1 MYPIVESICIV
12 NKQLR
17 HIELHN
23 QRFREA
29 CLKLLGRDAGKTPEQ
44 IIKIPQNID
53 NGRYKCRLTYDGN
66 QFNFTIEPYIQ
77 RKIESLKIVHNNVI
91 EYSIK
96 TTMRKQLDELFKQRE
111 SCDDIVIIKNGFVS
125 DAWAAN
131 IILFDGR
138 RWVTPSTPLLNGIQ
152 RQYLLAS
159 GQISERRVIESD
171 LKKYQKIKLI
181 NAMIDFRQA
190 PIIEIN
196 TGLFA

>member
-23 QRFREA
+23 RRFREA
-29 CLKLLGRDAGKTPEQ
+29 CLKLLGRDADKTPEQ

-66 QFNFTIEPYIQ
+66 QFDYTIEPYIQ

-131 IILFDGR
+131 LILFDGEK
-138 RWVTPSTPLLNGIQ
+138 WVTPSTPLLKGIQ
-152 RQYLLAS
+152 RQYLLTS
-159 GQISERRVIESD
+159 GQICEHLIREKD
-171 LKKYQKIKLI
+171 LKKFKKIKLI
-181 NAMIDFRQA
+181 NAMTDFTQSTA
-190 PIIEIN
+190 IEVN
-196 TGLFA
+196 TGLFE

>member
-23 QRFREA
+23 RRFIEA
-29 CLKLLGRDAGKTPEQ
+29 CLKLFRQDAGKTLEQ

-53 NGRYKCRLTYDGN
+53 NERYKCRLTYNGN
-66 QFNFTIEPYIQ
+66 QFDYTIEPYIQ

-96 TTMRKQLDELFKQRE
+96 TTMRKQLDELFAQRD

-125 DAWAAN
+125 DACAAN
-131 IILFDGR
+131 IILFDEKK
-138 RWVTPSTPLLNGIQ
+138 WVTPSTPLLNGIQ

-159 GQISERRVIESD
+159 GQIFERRVSESD

-181 NAMIDFRQA
+181 NAMLDFKQA

-196 TGLFA
+196 TGLFT